1 MALNGINLMC
11 LYGFVVCTR
20 VVFKLFIVIDD
31 LVLLNARERFLHTSS
46 VSENKISISASAR
59 PLRLS
64 DSSVT
69 SHFQTNFH

>member
-46 VSENKISISASAR
+46 VSHIFKQIFIKYIE
-59 PLRLS
+59 
-64 DSSVT
+64 
-69 SHFQTNFH
+69 HC